1 MLFYSL
7 MQKIPL
13 DTHSTSNLFF
23 ELHKSTTNPILG
35 LVQISHGMAEH
46 KRRYQEFID
55 FLNINGFHVAIHDHR
70 GHGDRIL
77 DNEIGFF
84 DNDDGRNL
92 VVDDLLAIHSETN
105 NLFPELPKIL
115 LGHSMGS
122 WIGLSALQQNNNFC
136 AALLSGSSYPNYFDT
151 ILQKLFLKIEIL
163 RLGKRGYS
171 QPLHK
176 AIFGGFNNKFKNTQ
190 TQNDWLSNDSEK
202 VDDYTK
208 DYLCGFVVTNQLWS
222 DVIGGIKAVFDPK
235 NLRLIKKNIPIL
247 VFSGSD
253 DPVGGMG
260 RGTIKLHECLQAHEC
275 ISELYLVDGARHETL
290 NETNRMTTYNYVL
303 TFIKNNLK
311 GV

>member
-1 MLFYSL
+1 

-84 DNDDGRNL
+84 DNDDGWNL

-122 WIGLSALQQNNNFC
+122 WIGLSALQQNNNFS
-136 AALLSGSSYPNYFDT
+136 AALLSGSSYPNHSDT
-151 ILQKLFLKIEIL
+151 ILQKLFLDCPCNGLYIISIL
-163 RLGKRGYS
+163 
-171 QPLHK
+171 
-176 AIFGGFNNKFKNTQ
+176 IFASNFRYNNGQKTIRFNIFR
-190 TQNDWLSNDSEK
+190 DS
-202 VDDYTK
+202 
-208 DYLCGFVVTNQLWS
+208 
-222 DVIGGIKAVFDPK
+222 II
-235 NLRLIKKNIPIL
+235 
-247 VFSGSD
+247 
-253 DPVGGMG
+253 
-260 RGTIKLHECLQAHEC
+260 
-275 ISELYLVDGARHETL
+275 
-290 NETNRMTTYNYVL
+290 
-303 TFIKNNLK
+303 FIIRFWCSAF
-311 GV
+311 